1 MAQLDRKYSLSGQ
14 AFSGEPLSENVLPFA
29 SPDTS
34 NHGVSALKLVYQAA
48 EAFGEMQDRAMA
60 TEARAKAL
68 CESAT
73 ERVVL
78 ANQRAEN
85 AERERE
91 TLLAHVELKL
101 QEVSQALD
109 TARAR
114 IAAAE
119 EKVTAAEQ
127 RAYAAETHAQAAET
141 RAQAA
146 EARAQDTK
154 QALALVEDALR
165 KRLLSR
171 QFDFR
176 DASAVA

>member
-1 MAQLDRKYSLSGQ
+1 MAQHDRKYQ
-14 AFSGEPLSENVLPFA
+14 FNENVLQFA
-29 SPDTS
+29 SPDAS

-48 EAFGEMQDRAMA
+48 EAFGEMQDRARA
-60 TEARAKAL
+60 TEARAQAL
-68 CESAT
+68 CDSAT

-101 QEVSQALD
+101 QEVSQVLD
-109 TARAR
+109 TARLR
-114 IAAAE
+114 IGAAE
-119 EKVTAAEQ
+119 ERAAAAEQ
-127 RAYAAETHAQAAET
+127 RAHFAETS
-141 RAQAA
+141 AQAA
-146 EARAQDTK
+146 EARAQAAEGRAEESR

-165 KRLLSR
+165 KRLLSG

-176 DASAVA
+176 DVSAVA